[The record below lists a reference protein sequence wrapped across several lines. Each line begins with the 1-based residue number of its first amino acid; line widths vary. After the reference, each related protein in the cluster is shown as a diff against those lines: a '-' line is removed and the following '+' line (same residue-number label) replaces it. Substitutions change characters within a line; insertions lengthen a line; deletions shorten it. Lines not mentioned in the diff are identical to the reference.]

1 MDAHTTTD
9 DPTRYRLSDE
19 LEAWKLKDPIER
31 VRVHLVRHM
40 DTGNDFFDQVQAE
53 SDQLAAELREFCQ
66 NMPQPPH
73 DRIFSQVYAEAS
85 PVLDAQ
91 RDTFLDYTA
100 GFAELAERT
109 AGHSA
114 GGEH

>member
-31 VRVHLVRHM
+31 VRVNLIRHEHA
-40 DTGNDFFDQVQAE
+40 DQEFFDSVQAE
-53 SDQLAAELREFCQ
+53 SDQLAAELREFCV
-66 NMPQPPH
+66 NMPDPPPE
-73 DRIFSQVYAEAS
+73 RIFSNVYSE
-85 PVLDAQ
+85 PNPQLDAQ
-91 RDTFLDYTA
+91 RGEFLTYMA
-100 GFAELAERT
+100 GF
-109 AGHSA
+109 S

>member
-31 VRVHLVRHM
+31 VRVNLVRHEHAK
-40 DTGNDFFDQVQAE
+40 NDFFEEVEAE
-53 SDQLAAELREFCQ
+53 SDQLAAELREFCV
-66 NMPQPPH
+66 NMPDPPKT
-73 DRIFSQVYAEAS
+73 RMFSEVYEEAS
-85 PVLDAQ
+85 PAVSAQ
-91 RDTFLDYTA
+91 RDAFLEYSA
-100 GFAELAERT
+100 GFT
-109 AGHSA
+109 